1 MDANW
6 QYGEEGRWWQIVRC
20 NCCRVGDVHS
30 TDVSGLFS
38 LLFIRFFC
46 HPHLS
51 SLAAIVPAWKLW
63 NTPRYHPTSTPLH
76 DTFYVMISVT
86 FECKGQADRL
96 FLLQVDVAGD
106 GSTTTQIKMNTKW
119 LCNTSRSH
127 PTSTPLHDKFYVPFL
142 LQVVVA
148 GDGSTTTKIKMNT
161 KWLSLAAI
169 VPAW

>member
-1 MDANW
+1 
-6 QYGEEGRWWQIVRC
+6 
-20 NCCRVGDVHS
+20 
-30 TDVSGLFS
+30 
-38 LLFIRFFC
+38 
-46 HPHLS
+46 
-51 SLAAIVPAWKLW
+51 
-63 NTPRYHPTSTPLH
+63 
-76 DTFYVMISVT
+76 MISVT

-169 VPAW
+169 VPA